1 MAEKITVIVP
11 VYNVEN
17 YVREALES
25 VINQTYQNLEVIV
38 IDDESKDSS
47 GKICDEYAKKDSR
60 ITVVHQKN
68 KGLSGARNT
77 GLDLATGKYIM
88 FLDSDD
94 KFELDACEN
103 FYNEIEKTNA
113 DYVVGNY
120 IYIDDDGTK
129 WEKPVFDQEKYK
141 EFKLSIEDYKNSF
154 FIMNS
159 TVWNKIF
166 RKSFLDELKIKFVER
181 VPAEDA
187 IFTTYCFIKS
197 SNVYYMPKIM
207 YNYRMRYTD
216 SISNSCSKDYFMGI
230 NKAYKIIYENF
241 KENDRLDFYR
251 FFYAKSMNYILYKFI
266 DSTRLTLEERIEV
279 LDKMKWF
286 YMLSNDLHIPTI
298 FKSVQYIINA
308 IEEKDYAQALR
319 YCDIL
324 NQVRKILPKEL
335 KEKMSK
341 PNADTYKEMEE
352 NEMDIELLQKK
363 EELLK
368 EMENSNIT
376 ILGIEESLEKIKE
389 GKSIA
394 RFGDGELDIIIDKDL
409 KFQEHNTRLAEKLK
423 SILADKQDFCLI
435 GIPDVINKFENLTYE
450 SEAFWIEN
458 MYKTRKTWLK
468 YINTDMEY
476 CTANLTRPY
485 IRHKDRSECGKYFS
499 MIKDIWKDKDVIVCE
514 GEQTGVGVGN
524 DLLDGCKSVRRVLC
538 PSEDAFNKY
547 DEILSRLKQEPK
559 DVLII
564 LALGPTATVLAYDL
578 AKEGY
583 QALDMGH
590 FDIEYEWYRRNVSK
604 REKIENKYTNEVE
617 GGNQTQNLVD
627 NEYIKQIDTVIK

>member
-25 VINQTYQNLEVIV
+25 VINQTYQNLEIIV

-159 TVWNKIF
+159 TVWNKVF

-524 DLLDGCKSVRRVLC
+524 DLLNGCKSVRRVLC

>member
-25 VINQTYQNLEVIV
+25 VINQTYQNLEIIV

>member
-197 SNVYYMPKIM
+197 FNVYYMPKIM

>member
-17 YVREALES
+17 YVREALDS
-25 VINQTYQNLEVIV
+25 VINQTYQNLEIIV

-103 FYNEIEKTNA
+103 FYNEMEKTNA

-286 YMLSNDLHIPTI
+286 YILSNDLRIPTI
-298 FKSVQYIINA
+298 FKSVQYIIDS
-308 IEEKDYAQALR
+308 IVDKDYAQALR

-352 NEMDIELLQKK
+352 NEMDMELLQKK

-368 EMENSNIT
+368 EMEKSNIT

-538 PSEDAFNKY
+538 PSEDAFNQY